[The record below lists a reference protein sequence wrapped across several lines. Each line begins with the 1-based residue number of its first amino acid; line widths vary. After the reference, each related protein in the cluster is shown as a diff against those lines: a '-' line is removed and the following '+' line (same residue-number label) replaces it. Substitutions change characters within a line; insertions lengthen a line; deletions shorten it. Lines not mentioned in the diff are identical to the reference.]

1 MAMLKYPAQENISA
15 LVVVTVSEQQKTSM
29 LCVWI
34 VTNNLCLNNYK
45 FTDKRFVLSEKG
57 EYMIKKFKEEI
68 HNINDVVS
76 NIQDKVMYMARG
88 FRNIEEIKERVT
100 YISNNKEYLENK
112 VTGIIESQQKTIKT
126 LTDALCNKYEHGL
139 FIYSEDGKMPMVIR
153 NGKPMTDRLTQ
164 SFSIDWTPGEMP
176 NINIEQVA
184 GTWEGDENCN

>member
-1 MAMLKYPAQENISA
+1 MIY
-15 LVVVTVSEQQKTSM
+15 
-29 LCVWI
+29 
-34 VTNNLCLNNYK
+34 
-45 FTDKRFVLSEKG
+45 DKRQNADRRFVLSEKG

-76 NIQDKVMYMARG
+76 NIQDKVMYMTRG

-139 FIYSEDGKMPMVIR
+139 FVYSEDGKMPMVIR
-153 NGKPMTDRLTQ
+153 NGKPMTDSLTQ
-164 SFSIDWTPGEMP
+164 SFSIDWTPGEIP
-176 NINIEQVA
+176 NINIEQIA

>member
-1 MAMLKYPAQENISA
+1 M
-15 LVVVTVSEQQKTSM
+15 
-29 LCVWI
+29 
-34 VTNNLCLNNYK
+34 
-45 FTDKRFVLSEKG
+45 F
-57 EYMIKKFKEEI
+57 KKLKEEMV
-68 HNINDVVS
+68 NTNDIVS
-76 NIQDKVMYMARG
+76 NIQDKVMYIARG
-88 FRNIEEIKERVT
+88 FRDIEDVKERVK
-100 YISNNKEYLENK
+100 YISNNKEYLEIK

-153 NGKPMTDRLTQ
+153 NGKQMTDSLTQ

>member
-1 MAMLKYPAQENISA
+1 MFRKLKDEISNIN
-15 LVVVTVSEQQKTSM
+15 VVTS
-29 LCVWI
+29 
-34 VTNNLCLNNYK
+34 Y
-45 FTDKRFVLSEKG
+45 
-57 EYMIKKFKEEI
+57 
-68 HNINDVVS
+68 
-76 NIQDKVMYMARG
+76 IQDKVVYMAKE
-88 FRNIEEIKERVT
+88 FRNIE
-100 YISNNKEYLENK
+100 K

-153 NGKPMTDRLTQ
+153 NGKLMTDRLTQ

>member
-1 MAMLKYPAQENISA
+1 
-15 LVVVTVSEQQKTSM
+15 
-29 LCVWI
+29 
-34 VTNNLCLNNYK
+34 
-45 FTDKRFVLSEKG
+45 
-57 EYMIKKFKEEI
+57 MIKKFKEEI

-88 FRNIEEIKERVT
+88 FRNIEEINERVK

-139 FIYSEDGKMPMVIR
+139 FVYSKDGKMPMVIR
-153 NGKPMTDRLTQ
+153 NGKPMTDSLTQ

>member
-1 MAMLKYPAQENISA
+1 M
-15 LVVVTVSEQQKTSM
+15 
-29 LCVWI
+29 
-34 VTNNLCLNNYK
+34 
-45 FTDKRFVLSEKG
+45 F
-57 EYMIKKFKEEI
+57 KKFKEEI

-126 LTDALCNKYEHGL
+126 LTDVLCNKYEHGL
-139 FIYSEDGKMPMVIR
+139 FVYSEDGKIPMVIR
-153 NGKPMTDRLTQ
+153 NGKPMTDSLTQ

-184 GTWEGDENCN
+184 GTWEDDENCN

>member
-1 MAMLKYPAQENISA
+1 
-15 LVVVTVSEQQKTSM
+15 
-29 LCVWI
+29 
-34 VTNNLCLNNYK
+34 
-45 FTDKRFVLSEKG
+45 
-57 EYMIKKFKEEI
+57 MIKKFKEEI

-76 NIQDKVMYMARG
+76 NIQDKVMYMTRG

-139 FIYSEDGKMPMVIR
+139 FVYSEDGKMPMVIR
-153 NGKPMTDRLTQ
+153 NGKPMTDSLTQ
-164 SFSIDWTPGEMP
+164 SFSIDWTPGEIP
-176 NINIEQVA
+176 NINIEQIA

>member
-1 MAMLKYPAQENISA
+1 
-15 LVVVTVSEQQKTSM
+15 
-29 LCVWI
+29 
-34 VTNNLCLNNYK
+34 
-45 FTDKRFVLSEKG
+45 
-57 EYMIKKFKEEI
+57 MIKKFKEEI

-112 VTGIIESQQKTIKT
+112 VTGISESQQKTIKT

-139 FIYSEDGKMPMVIR
+139 FVYSEDGKMPMVIR

-184 GTWEGDENCN
+184 GTWEGDENCS

>member
-1 MAMLKYPAQENISA
+1 
-15 LVVVTVSEQQKTSM
+15 
-29 LCVWI
+29 
-34 VTNNLCLNNYK
+34 
-45 FTDKRFVLSEKG
+45 
-57 EYMIKKFKEEI
+57 MIKKFKEEI
-68 HNINDVVS
+68 HNINDVVP
-76 NIQDKVMYMARG
+76 NIQDKVMYMTRG

-139 FIYSEDGKMPMVIR
+139 FVYSEDGKMPMVIR
-153 NGKPMTDRLTQ
+153 NGKPMTDSLTQ

>member
-1 MAMLKYPAQENISA
+1 
-15 LVVVTVSEQQKTSM
+15 
-29 LCVWI
+29 
-34 VTNNLCLNNYK
+34 
-45 FTDKRFVLSEKG
+45 
-57 EYMIKKFKEEI
+57 MIKKFKEEI

-76 NIQDKVMYMARG
+76 NIQDKVVYMAKE
-88 FRNIEEIKERVT
+88 FRNIEEIKERVK

-184 GTWEGDENCN
+184 GTWEDDENCN

>member
-1 MAMLKYPAQENISA
+1 MDTGNMWLIS
-15 LVVVTVSEQQKTSM
+15 KKNK
-29 LCVWI
+29 W
-34 VTNNLCLNNYK
+34 
-45 FTDKRFVLSEKG
+45 FVLSEKG
-57 EYMIKKFKEEI
+57 EYMFRKLKDEI
-68 HNINDVVS
+68 S
-76 NIQDKVMYMARG
+76 NIKDKVVYMEKE
-88 FRNIEEIKERVT
+88 FRNIEEIKERVK

-153 NGKPMTDRLTQ
+153 NGKLMTDRLTQ

>member
-1 MAMLKYPAQENISA
+1 
-15 LVVVTVSEQQKTSM
+15 
-29 LCVWI
+29 
-34 VTNNLCLNNYK
+34 
-45 FTDKRFVLSEKG
+45 
-57 EYMIKKFKEEI
+57 MIKKFKEEI

-76 NIQDKVMYMARG
+76 NIQEKVMYMARE
-88 FRNIEEIKERVT
+88 FRNIEEIKDKVKYT
-100 YISNNKEYLENK
+100 SNNKEYLENK

-139 FIYSEDGKMPMVIR
+139 FVYSEDGKMPMVIR
-153 NGKPMTDRLTQ
+153 NGKPMTDSLTQ

>member
-1 MAMLKYPAQENISA
+1 M
-15 LVVVTVSEQQKTSM
+15 
-29 LCVWI
+29 
-34 VTNNLCLNNYK
+34 
-45 FTDKRFVLSEKG
+45 F
-57 EYMIKKFKEEI
+57 KKFEEEI

-76 NIQDKVMYMARG
+76 NIQDRVMNIARE
-88 FRNIEEIKERVT
+88 FRNIEEIKDKVKYT
-100 YISNNKEYLENK
+100 SNNKEYLENK

>member
-1 MAMLKYPAQENISA
+1 M
-15 LVVVTVSEQQKTSM
+15 
-29 LCVWI
+29 
-34 VTNNLCLNNYK
+34 
-45 FTDKRFVLSEKG
+45 F
-57 EYMIKKFKEEI
+57 KKLKEEMV
-68 HNINDVVS
+68 NINDVVS

-88 FRNIEEIKERVT
+88 FRDIEDIKDRVKYT
-100 YISNNKEYLENK
+100 SNNKEYLENK

-126 LTDALCNKYEHGL
+126 LIDALCNKYEHGL
-139 FIYSEDGKMPMVIR
+139 FIYSKDGKMPMVIR

>member
-1 MAMLKYPAQENISA
+1 
-15 LVVVTVSEQQKTSM
+15 
-29 LCVWI
+29 
-34 VTNNLCLNNYK
+34 
-45 FTDKRFVLSEKG
+45 
-57 EYMIKKFKEEI
+57 MIKKFKEEI

-139 FIYSEDGKMPMVIR
+139 FVYSEDGKMPMVIR

-176 NINIEQVA
+176 NINIEPVA
-184 GTWEGDENCN
+184 GTWEDDENCN

>member
-1 MAMLKYPAQENISA
+1 
-15 LVVVTVSEQQKTSM
+15 
-29 LCVWI
+29 
-34 VTNNLCLNNYK
+34 
-45 FTDKRFVLSEKG
+45 
-57 EYMIKKFKEEI
+57 MIKKFKEEI

-76 NIQDKVMYMARG
+76 NIQDKVMYMA
-88 FRNIEEIKERVT
+88 NIEEIKERVT

-139 FIYSEDGKMPMVIR
+139 FVYSEDGKMPMVIR
-153 NGKPMTDRLTQ
+153 NGKPMTDSLTQ
-164 SFSIDWTPGEMP
+164 SFSIDWTPGEML